1 MQNAEQGDS
10 TIWSKIQQRL
20 GLRAK
25 DELYRLHGDGVFN
38 TLAQSGDTEFDE
50 FVNEVTA
57 NGPRFSNYTPEKLE
71 YFVSRI
77 YELRENNRNNSAG

>member
-1 MQNAEQGDS
+1 
-10 TIWSKIQQRL
+10 L

-25 DELYRLHGDGVFN
+25 DELYRLYGDGTFTTITV
-38 TLAQSGDTEFDE
+38 TGDTEFDD
-50 FVNEVTA
+50 FVKEVTV